1 MQQRSPVEPYLRDYS
16 HTTRRDARAESR
28 AATRLLRVPLGSS
41 TRQCPLLPHRVA
53 SSRSS
58 FSFRFGSARFGSS
71 LAASKEQ
78 SSGSAAIDASARLRM
93 ALAVCAAGGRRGA
106 RRTRVADREH
116 STSKQYAAAVAAV
129 SHAIRCDSIGYDRDA
144 AHSTPRVSARAR
156 RMRAVDA
163 PRRASV
169 RRFSCE
175 CSQKRQSARTIRRFE
190 SRRGVY
196 RTQWNTIS
204 RGASPAAQNVSRRK
218 KRVDCRHDESV
229 YSTVVPPEIE
239 LISAQIAAVR
249 PACVF
254 ECADTKLRSRP
265 LEKRA
270 RNRGGAAR
278 LGSSRLLDSSRL
290 DSENGPRAA
299 QAQSA
304 AARSRATHISRG
316 LCLRRSADDQTGRA
330 DLRAIAAR
338 PLRSA
343 VLAPAVVQQQVNVAL

>member
-1 MQQRSPVEPYLRDYS
+1 M
-16 HTTRRDARAESR
+16 H
-28 AATRLLRVPLGSS
+28 PLGSGWLWL
-41 TRQCPLLPHRVA
+41 CALL
-53 SSRSS
+53 
-58 FSFRFGSARFGSS
+58 
-71 LAASKEQ
+71 
-78 SSGSAAIDASARLRM
+78 
-93 ALAVCAAGGRRGA
+93 
-106 RRTRVADREH
+106 
-116 STSKQYAAAVAAV
+116 AAVAAHDEHELQTE
-129 SHAIRCDSIGYDRDA
+129 STPPPNSTPPQSPLFRTRYDAIRCDSIGYDRDA

-196 RTQWNTIS
+196 RTQWNRIS